1 MLIERW
7 KSKVKNT
14 FRWITRL
21 RNRSLKSLKFWFPVV
36 MTLTQIWVKKGPKL
50 VPHVLIVIERWKS
63 KAKETLKWNIRLWN
77 FFLKIL
83 KSKPHV
89 VTSSSQNW
97 LKKIQCVHHVQLGVK
112 LFKSFFSDVRI
123 LKHRLWRHYCN
134 PSKSP

>member
-1 MLIERW
+1 MKV
-7 KSKVKNT
+7 KSKEYFEVNYSFAKPFSQN
-14 FRWITRL
+14 FEVLIP
-21 RNRSLKSLKFWFPVV
+21 RSDDINPNLG
-36 MTLTQIWVKKGPKL
+36 QKKGPKL
-50 VPHVLIVIERWKS
+50 VPHVIIVIERWKS

-112 LFKSFFSDVRI
+112 LFKSFFSEVRI